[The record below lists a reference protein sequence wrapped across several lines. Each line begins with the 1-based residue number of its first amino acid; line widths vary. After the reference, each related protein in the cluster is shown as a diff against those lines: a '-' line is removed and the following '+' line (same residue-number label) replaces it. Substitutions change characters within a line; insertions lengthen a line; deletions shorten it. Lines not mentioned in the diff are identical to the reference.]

1 MKKTGKIDLPDKVWK
16 NRIKELKKV
25 LLVYLFLQFATAVS
39 YGQQVGART
48 NMFWW
53 ATTTPNLGV
62 EVAISK
68 KLSLSIDGNYN
79 AWTFFSDGMSLRHWL
94 VQPELRYWPCKS
106 FEGHFFGAHLHT
118 GHYNIGQIP
127 FLSDLDTYTYRG
139 ELYGGGV
146 SYGYHFAIGRR
157 WGLELSAGVGYTY
170 LEYNKYVCTECAELI
185 GRYKRSFFGPTRL
198 SVSFIYIIH

>member
-68 KLSLSIDGNYN
+68 KLSLSIDGSYN
-79 AWTFFSDGMSLRHWL
+79 AWTFFFGRHEFASLVGMA
-94 VQPELRYWPCKS
+94 
-106 FEGHFFGAHLHT
+106 GT
-118 GHYNIGQIP
+118 
-127 FLSDLDTYTYRG
+127 
-139 ELYGGGV
+139 
-146 SYGYHFAIGRR
+146 AI
-157 WGLELSAGVGYTY
+157 LALQ
-170 LEYNKYVCTECAELI
+170 K
-185 GRYKRSFFGPTRL
+185 F
-198 SVSFIYIIH
+198 

>member
-1 MKKTGKIDLPDKVWK
+1 M
-16 NRIKELKKV
+16 
-25 LLVYLFLQFATAVS
+25 A
-39 YGQQVGART
+39 
-48 NMFWW
+48 
-53 ATTTPNLGV
+53 
-62 EVAISK
+62 AIMP
-68 KLSLSIDGNYN
+68 GR
-79 AWTFFSDGMSLRHWL
+79 FFSDGMSLRHWL
-94 VQPELRYWPCKS
+94 VWPELRYWPCKS